1 MGDTLFS
8 ISKYVLVDKH
18 NLKYC
23 EYNLLAEFIVFVVN
37 YIALVRNIKI
47 TMLSVPLSSSHLL
60 DNIFNFHNPSPP
72 QNFTPFLSSLF
83 YMHGTV

>member
-1 MGDTLFS
+1 MSYTLFS

-23 EYNLLAEFIVFVVN
+23 EYNLLAEFIVFVV
-37 YIALVRNIKI
+37 YIALVRHIKI

-60 DNIFNFHNPSPP
+60 DFNFHNPIAHLKILH
-72 QNFTPFLSSLF
+72 LSSALF
-83 YMHGTV
+83 FICCNRCC